1 MARRYVAD
9 LKENG
14 TNGSKTILL
23 VDDEERVLLVLGTIC
38 SSEGYKV
45 LKANGGREALD
56 VCREEHVD
64 LVILDIYMPDM
75 NGLDLIRRLRSNF
88 RHTKIIAISGGGAM
102 AGKDVLQL
110 ARERGAT
117 HTFGKP
123 FQLQKLKEAIQE
135 LLQD

>member
-9 LKENG
+9 LKEAR

-45 LKANGGREALD
+45 LKANSGREALEL
-56 VCREEHVD
+56 CREQHVD

-75 NGLDLIRRLRSNF
+75 NGLDLIRRLRTSYSQA
-88 RHTKIIAISGGGAM
+88 KIIAISGGGPL

-110 ARERGAT
+110 ARERGASQ
-117 HTFGKP
+117 TFGKP
-123 FQLQKLKEAIQE
+123 FQLQELKEAIQK
-135 LLQD
+135 LLDG

>member
-14 TNGSKTILL
+14 TNESKTILL

-45 LKANGGREALD
+45 LKANGGREALEL
-56 VCREEHVD
+56 CRDQHVD

-88 RHTKIIAISGGGAM
+88 RHAKIIAISGGGAM
-102 AGKDVLQL
+102 AGKEVLQL
-110 ARERGAT
+110 ARERGAAY
-117 HTFGKP
+117 TFGKP
-123 FQLQKLKEAIQE
+123 FQLQELKEAIQSV
-135 LLQD
+135 LQD